1 MEQALEFSG
10 MVFTMTGAFLITNKK
25 EKTRLIGLFAFIA
38 ANYTVFA
45 FASMKGLLP
54 LQIQMIFFF
63 FAGIPAIKS
72 YCKNWKTVKK
82 YLWIF
87 SSVYLLLLISFVHF
101 NIRSNSIPIIE
112 IIAASIAVIGSY
124 LQKFKLSD
132 MRIISFIMFFVA
144 DILYVG
150 ISIENSLL
158 FFGIQSFFFW
168 FTSIKGIK
176 SELNG
181 ESFYNWATTFLTT
194 NFKTKRI

>member
-1 MEQALEFSG
+1 MELILEFTG
-10 MVFTMTGAFLITNKK
+10 MVFTMTGAFLITSKNDNI
-25 EKTRLIGLFAFIA
+25 RYYGFLAFIG

-45 FASMKGLLP
+45 FASMKGLFP

-63 FAGIPAIKS
+63 FAGLPAVKEYS
-72 YCKNWKTVKK
+72 GKNWENLKK
-82 YLWIF
+82 IIMLF
-87 SSVYLLLLISFVHF
+87 SAIYIVLLIIFVKF
-101 NIRSNSIPIIE
+101 KINVTSIPVIE
-112 IIAASIAVIGSY
+112 IVTACIAIYGSY
-124 LQKFKLSD
+124 LQKFKDSD
-132 MRIISFIMFFVA
+132 TRIKSFMMFFVA

-181 ESFYNWATTFLTT
+181 SSFLNW
-194 NFKTKRI
+194 TKSTSIKAKI